1 MVWVMKRKWEQRDLP
16 SLQYISHP
24 TLPFIEVH
32 SGGSDWKVSL
42 GFVCVPPAFFFFLN
56 LSQSL
61 SATGHSERAFS
72 EAAVKTGTKG
82 FQRKMEGKG
91 SWPVPLLGSECGA
104 SFMFRAEGGRRR
116 GSV

>member
-1 MVWVMKRKWEQRDLP
+1 MKRKWEQRDLP
-16 SLQYISHP
+16 SLQYFSHP

-42 GFVCVPPAFFFFLN
+42 GFVCVPPAFFFFFLN

-61 SATGHSERAFS
+61 SATGHSERAFL